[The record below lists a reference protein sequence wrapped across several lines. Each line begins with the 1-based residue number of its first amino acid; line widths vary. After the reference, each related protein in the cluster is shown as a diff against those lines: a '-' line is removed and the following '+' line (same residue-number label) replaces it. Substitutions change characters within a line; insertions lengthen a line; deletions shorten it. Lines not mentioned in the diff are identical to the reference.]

1 MRRPPAGAWL
11 RALMGCSQA
20 GVALVDAAGH
30 VVECNDHWAGLCA
43 VLDPDP
49 VEHWQD
55 LVQPEDRELVAA
67 AAGAAAPGGGG
78 GPRGRPPRGGRGGA
92 AGAGRRAPAGR
103 GRAPGAGTR
112 WLSVSVAPVDGRDGA
127 SVVTVAD
134 IDAAKRDRLERTA
147 LHGIADVVARGEDTA
162 AVFARVAAEVGV
174 LLDAD
179 GAGVAQFDAAES
191 ARLLGRWAGDPE
203 LQGLGGDHLP
213 LTGEGTTARVFATG
227 RPSRVDYAELASG
240 PGALPH
246 PWRVSAAAPIRVE
259 GRLWGALG
267 VVGRRRGRRAAAA
280 AGRLTRFAELVGIAI
295 ASAEARERLVRQ
307 ARTDALTG
315 LPHHGAFHESLS
327 EEVAR
332 ASRYGHPL
340 SLAVIDLDH
349 FKSVNDV
356 HGHLV
361 GDRTLVAVADI
372 LSDHARAID
381 VIARIGG
388 EEFAWLM
395 PQTAMPGARIAAER
409 FRRAV
414 GEASLGPV
422 ERLTVSVGVAAV
434 DRTLPDADDVF
445 RRADDALY
453 RAKGSGRDRTMVS
466 AAGPPAA

>member
-1 MRRPPAGAWL
+1 MTRSAAEARL
-11 RALMGCSQA
+11 HALMESSPA
-20 GVALVDAAGH
+20 GVALVDAAGR
-30 VVECNDHWAGLCA
+30 VVDANARWADLCA
-43 VLDPDP
+43 VLGPDAATGDWR
-49 VEHWQD
+49 E
-55 LVQPEDRELVAA
+55 LVQPEDRGLIASATVTAA
-67 AAGAAAPGGGG
+67 EVRGPG
-78 GPRGRPPRGGRGGA
+78 
-92 AGAGRRAPAGR
+92 
-103 GRAPGAGTR
+103 PGAGTR
-112 WLSVSVAPVDGRDGA
+112 WLSVSVEPVDGAGGG

-134 IDAAKRDRLERTA
+134 VDAAKRDRLERTA
-147 LHGIADVVARGEDTA
+147 LHGIAGVVTRGEETG
-162 AVFARVAAEVGV
+162 AVFARVAEEVGV

-179 GAGVAQFDAAES
+179 GAGVAQFVAADT
-191 ARLLGRWAGDPE
+191 ARLVGRWAGDPDLE
-203 LQGLGGDHLP
+203 GQTGDHLP

-227 RPSRVDYAELASG
+227 LPSRVDYAELASG
-240 PGALPH
+240 PGGLPH

-267 VVGRRRGRRAAAA
+267 VVSRRGDRLAADAED
-280 AGRLTRFAELVGIAI
+280 RLARFAEFVGIAI
-295 ASAEARERLVRQ
+295 ANAEARELLVHQ
-307 ARTDALTG
+307 ARTDPLTG
-315 LPHHGAFHESLS
+315 LAHHGAFHESLS

-349 FKSVNDV
+349 FKMVNDV

-372 LSDHARAID
+372 LSAHARSID

-395 PQTAMPGARIAAER
+395 PQTSMPGARIAAER

-422 ERLTVSVGVAAV
+422 DRLTVSVGVAAL
-434 DRTLPDADDVF
+434 DRTLPDAGDVF

-466 AAGPPAA
+466 AAGTPAA